1 MMKEYAIEPK
11 YKKSVYEKE
20 EWCNKLKNGKS
31 VSVYITT
38 YYRYGTFNVKLSN
51 IDKQEIT
58 NNDEIILNNYED
70 FEMNE
75 LIDGCSLDID
85 IANES
90 SYTNDEINEISK
102 LIYCYNNEKDVYDAK
117 LEGSEEESEEENE
130 FDICEFENNGWDH
143 IESEH
148 GIIGGCIITNTV

>member
-1 MMKEYAIEPK
+1 MMKEYTIEPK

-20 EWCNKLKNGKS
+20 EWYNKLKNGKS

-70 FEMNE
+70 FEMEE

-102 LIYCYNNEKDVYDAK
+102 LIYCYNNEKGVYDAK

-130 FDICEFENNGWDH
+130 FDICEFENNGWEH
-143 IESEH
+143 IESEY